1 MPLSSFSNLFNAWC
15 PRQWRLSVLV
25 SVLLSALILSAPA
38 CAGGGPS
45 DKDVLISLTDHVV
58 APAYQQAAADAVR
71 LEQAAAE
78 LCGAP
83 SEASLDTARQAWST
97 ARASWL
103 RTRALSFGPV
113 MDRRS
118 ASLLDWSPTD
128 TDSIDASIASAAF
141 TATADVIRNSVS
153 ADRRGF
159 GAMEHLLFN
168 PDSLDS
174 LSSSPPSCGYLSA
187 VAQVNR
193 EETDALQA
201 EWTIGAELG
210 TPYKDYFTDR
220 ANLSVAPSDAGEE
233 VVRVQVFMIRDLVQV
248 RLAPA
253 LGLRGDGPDLTA
265 IPGNAADNG
274 LADLRNELLGMQKI
288 YEGAGGEELGISHL
302 VIPLSEETDQ
312 RVREQLASAILAV
325 DEVHGPLRTTIA
337 ERPEQV
343 TALYDRL
350 SDVQRTMATEV
361 VSLLGVSVGFSD
373 TDGDA
378 MR

>member
-1 MPLSSFSNLFNAWC
+1 MPSSSSWNLFNAWRA
-15 PRQWRLSVLV
+15 RQWGLP
-25 SVLLSALILSAPA
+25 VLLSALVLSTLG
-38 CAGGGPS
+38 CMGGGAS

-58 APAYQQAAADAVR
+58 VPAYQQAAADAVQ

-78 LCGAP
+78 LCRAP
-83 SEASLDTARQAWST
+83 TEASLDTARQAWST

-103 RTRALSFGPV
+103 RTRAMSFGPV
-113 MDRRS
+113 MGRRS

-128 TDSIDASIASAAF
+128 TASIDASIASADF
-141 TATADVIRNSVS
+141 TVSADLIKNSVS

-168 PDSLDS
+168 PDSLAS
-174 LSSSPPSCGYLSA
+174 LSSSPPACAYLSA

-193 EETDALQA
+193 EETAALLD
-201 EWTIGAELG
+201 EWTVGGELG
-210 TPYKDYFTDR
+210 APYRDYFTDR
-220 ANLSVAPSDAGEE
+220 ANLSVVPRDAVEE
-233 VVRVQVFMIRDLVQV
+233 VVRVQVFMIRDMVQV
-248 RLAPA
+248 RIAPA

-274 LADLRNELLGMQKI
+274 LADIHHELLGMQEI
-288 YEGAGGEELGISHL
+288 YDGAGGEELGISDL
-302 VIPLSEETDQ
+302 IIPLSEETDQ
-312 RVREQLASAILAV
+312 RFRENLSAALLAV
-325 DEVHGPLRTTIA
+325 EAVEAPLTVAIT

>member
-1 MPLSSFSNLFNAWC
+1 MPSSSSWNLFNAWRD
-15 PRQWRLSVLV
+15 RQWRLP
-25 SVLLSALILSAPA
+25 VLLSVLILSTLG
-38 CAGGGPS
+38 CTGGTPS

-58 APAYQQAAADAVR
+58 LPAYQQAAADAVQ

-78 LCGAP
+78 LCSAP
-83 SEASLDTARQAWST
+83 SEASLDAARQAWST

-103 RTRALSFGPV
+103 RTRAMSFGPV

-118 ASLLDWSPTD
+118 ASLLDWSPTN
-128 TDSIDASIASAAF
+128 TDSIDASIASADF
-141 TATADVIRNSVS
+141 TVSADLIKNSVS

-168 PDSLDS
+168 PDSLAS
-174 LSSSPPSCGYLSA
+174 LSSSPPACAYLSA

-193 EETDALQA
+193 EETAALLD
-201 EWTIGAELG
+201 EWTVGGELG
-210 TPYKDYFTDR
+210 APYRDYFTDR
-220 ANLSVAPSDAGEE
+220 ANLSVVPRDAVEE
-233 VVRVQVFMIRDLVQV
+233 VVRVQVFMIRDMVQV
-248 RLAPA
+248 RIAPA
-253 LGLRGDGPDLTA
+253 LGLRGDEPDLTA
-265 IPGNAADNG
+265 IPGNASDNG
-274 LADLRNELLGMQKI
+274 LADIHHELLGMQEI
-288 YEGAGGEELGISHL
+288 YDGAGGEELGISDL
-302 VIPLSEETDQ
+302 IIPLSEETDQ
-312 RVREQLASAILAV
+312 RFRENLSAALLAV
-325 DEVHGPLRTTIA
+325 GAVEAPLTVAIT

-343 TALYDRL
+343 AALYDRL